1 MIAGGIV
8 GFRQGG
14 WLGLGAGVLGGYAII
29 VALVVDVG
37 LVTAFV
43 GMGKS

>member
-14 WLGLGAGVLGGYAII
+14 WLGLALGSLAGFAVV
-29 VALVVDVG
+29 VALVGGVG
-37 LVTAFV
+37 LVVALL
-43 GMGKS
+43 GKRK